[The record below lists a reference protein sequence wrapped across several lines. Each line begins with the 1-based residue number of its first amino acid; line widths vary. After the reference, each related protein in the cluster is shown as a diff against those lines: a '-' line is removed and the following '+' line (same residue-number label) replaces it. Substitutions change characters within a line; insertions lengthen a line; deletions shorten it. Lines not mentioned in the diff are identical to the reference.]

1 MKGHNKRP
9 HRVDVTKLPPQ
20 SEGGDTN
27 GPAPVKAARMV
38 GVHDPHDP
46 NSSDHVV
53 AVTQLKEKIAH
64 LQKQI
69 SIKDG
74 QLLAKDRQ
82 VNIPQRPNEGSVR
95 NGASYDFR
103 NDRFCSQITELKAKN
118 FTSET
123 ELRNKMKAT
132 EKEYEAKISTM
143 QLKISSL
150 LKEVASLSKSSKRG
164 DRVAATK
171 TEAGTNSG
179 SGTDS
184 PVPW

>member
-1 MKGHNKRP
+1 MPDVCSVNFAGYASTEFAFMFHTFYCRLKGHNKRP

-27 GPAPVKAARMV
+27 GPTPAKVVRMA

-69 SIKDG
+69 SIKDS

-82 VNIPQRPNEGSVR
+82 VR
-95 NGASYDFR
+95 
-103 NDRFCSQITELKAKN
+103 
-118 FTSET
+118 
-123 ELRNKMKAT
+123 
-132 EKEYEAKISTM
+132 KEFP
-143 QLKISSL
+143 
-150 LKEVASLSKSSKRG
+150 KSSCFPNQI
-164 DRVAATK
+164 RVIK
-171 TEAGTNSG
+171 
-179 SGTDS
+179 
-184 PVPW
+184 

>member
-1 MKGHNKRP
+1 MHFKNCITGILNYISHAFHCRLKGHNKRP

-27 GPAPVKAARMV
+27 GPTPAKAARMA

-69 SIKDG
+69 NIKES

-82 VNIPQRPNEGSVR
+82 VSE
-95 NGASYDFR
+95 
-103 NDRFCSQITELKAKN
+103 RFL
-118 FTSET
+118 ET
-123 ELRNKMKAT
+123 IK
-132 EKEYEAKISTM
+132 
-143 QLKISSL
+143 
-150 LKEVASLSKSSKRG
+150 
-164 DRVAATK
+164 
-171 TEAGTNSG
+171 
-179 SGTDS
+179 
-184 PVPW
+184 

>member
-1 MKGHNKRP
+1 MKFSITMKNRPVGGHIGVLFRSLSRSNSRLCLRTIHCRLKGHNKRP

-27 GPAPVKAARMV
+27 GPSPVKVARMA

-69 SIKDG
+69 TIKDG

-82 VNIPQRPNEGSVR
+82 VRRIFFPGSHNNIS
-95 NGASYDFR
+95 
-103 NDRFCSQITELKAKN
+103 
-118 FTSET
+118 
-123 ELRNKMKAT
+123 
-132 EKEYEAKISTM
+132 
-143 QLKISSL
+143 
-150 LKEVASLSKSSKRG
+150 
-164 DRVAATK
+164 
-171 TEAGTNSG
+171 
-179 SGTDS
+179 
-184 PVPW
+184 

>member
-1 MKGHNKRP
+1 MQIASVKFSLMFHAFLCRLKGHNKRP

-27 GPAPVKAARMV
+27 GPTPAKAARMA

-69 SIKDG
+69 SIKDS

-82 VNIPQRPNEGSVR
+82 VRKRIPWKLFSLE
-95 NGASYDFR
+95 
-103 NDRFCSQITELKAKN
+103 QIRAIK
-118 FTSET
+118 
-123 ELRNKMKAT
+123 
-132 EKEYEAKISTM
+132 
-143 QLKISSL
+143 
-150 LKEVASLSKSSKRG
+150 
-164 DRVAATK
+164 
-171 TEAGTNSG
+171 
-179 SGTDS
+179 
-184 PVPW
+184 

>member
-1 MKGHNKRP
+1 
-9 HRVDVTKLPPQ
+9 
-20 SEGGDTN
+20 
-27 GPAPVKAARMV
+27 MV

-82 VNIPQRPNEGSVR
+82 
-95 NGASYDFR
+95 
-103 NDRFCSQITELKAKN
+103 ITELKAKN

-143 QLKISSL
+143 QHKISSL

-184 PVPW
+184 PVP

>member
-1 MKGHNKRP
+1 MLGSLNVYITTFRNIFHVKCIFDKHAFKNCINEILNYILMLLYCRLKGHNKRP

-27 GPAPVKAARMV
+27 GPTPAKAARMA

-69 SIKDG
+69 NIKES

-82 VNIPQRPNEGSVR
+82 VS
-95 NGASYDFR
+95 
-103 NDRFCSQITELKAKN
+103 
-118 FTSET
+118 
-123 ELRNKMKAT
+123 
-132 EKEYEAKISTM
+132 
-143 QLKISSL
+143 
-150 LKEVASLSKSSKRG
+150 
-164 DRVAATK
+164 
-171 TEAGTNSG
+171 
-179 SGTDS
+179 
-184 PVPW
+184 

>member
-1 MKGHNKRP
+1 MQDMCSINFAGYISGILVYVFHTFHCRLKGHNKRP

-27 GPAPVKAARMV
+27 GPTPAKAVRMA

-69 SIKDG
+69 SIKDS

-82 VNIPQRPNEGSVR
+82 VRKNSRKAPV
-95 NGASYDFR
+95 FR
-103 NDRFCSQITELKAKN
+103 NR
-118 FTSET
+118 
-123 ELRNKMKAT
+123 
-132 EKEYEAKISTM
+132 
-143 QLKISSL
+143 
-150 LKEVASLSKSSKRG
+150 
-164 DRVAATK
+164 
-171 TEAGTNSG
+171 
-179 SGTDS
+179 
-184 PVPW
+184 